1 MAQQLSGQV
10 VLDAVQ
16 EDEKTTAVVA
26 TFSDT
31 NTSDPASS
39 FAATVNWGDGT
50 TEAGTVTG
58 ANGSFTVSV
67 PDSTHIYADEGTDPI
82 TVTITGTAGG
92 NVAPGNRWP
101 ERRFERRSSCG
112 LV

>member
-50 TEAGTVTG
+50 TE
-58 ANGSFTVSV
+58 
-67 PDSTHIYADEGTDPI
+67 
-82 TVTITGTAGG
+82 
-92 NVAPGNRWP
+92 
-101 ERRFERRSSCG
+101 RRICIA
-112 LV
+112 